1 MVTRQP
7 IAKHLHSRRA
17 RQPKMDKKAIIQK
30 LRQYYALQEEVL
42 LAFLFGSWDKNRT
55 LYESDVDV
63 AIWLRDPYTKEE
75 MNRIWRDLE
84 NLLQVPVDLL
94 LLNQASPTIAWAAL
108 RGTPLLIRDQG
119 FYLEYMLETS
129 REAEDFQ
136 DFLFDLWQWRERIGK
151 QRSYSG
157 DHSG

>member
-1 MVTRQP
+1 MREKLT
-7 IAKHLHSRRA
+7 AKE
-17 RQPKMDKKAIIQK
+17 MDKEAIIQQ
-30 LRQYYALQEEVL
+30 LRQYFASQEEVL
-42 LAFLFGSWDKNRT
+42 LAFLFGSWNKNRT
-55 LYESDVDV
+55 LSESDVDV
-63 AIWLRDPYTKEE
+63 AIWLRDPYGQEE

-94 LLNQASPTIAWAAL
+94 LLNRASPTIAWAAL
-108 RGTPLLIRDQG
+108 KGSTIVIRDQG

-136 DFLFDLWQWRERIGK
+136 DFLFDLWQWRERIRK

-157 DHSG
+157 DHPG